1 MKAVN
6 ILTAIALSAG
16 LISAAS
22 AAGPI
27 NANKITK
34 RASVSYSCQSNK
46 HLVIHYGFNAAGV
59 PVTANVQG
67 RTLRYDRAASDRTS
81 VFFKDRAGYRLGAGD
96 LNSRNHQKSSV
107 MLTAPNNRILFK
119 NCSAD

>member
-6 ILTAIALSAG
+6 ILTAVALSAG

-22 AAGPI
+22 AGSI
-27 NANKITK
+27 DANKVTK
-34 RASVSYSCQSNK
+34 RASVSYSCQNNK
-46 HLVIHYGFNAAGV
+46 HLVIHYGFNAAWV

-67 RTLRYDRAASDRTS
+67 RTLYYDQNASDRTS
-81 VFFKDRAGYRLGAGD
+81 AFFKDRAGYRLGAGD
-96 LNSRNHQKSSV
+96 LNGRNHKKSGV

-119 NCSAD
+119 GCTAD